1 MTRQVIAL
9 TLAPFVI
16 ICAVVAVAI
25 LSALIHPKPPAAPRR
40 DKTPPLADE
49 PPPPRHLARREP

>member
-16 ICAVVAVAI
+16 ICAVVAVA
-25 LSALIHPKPPAAPRR
+25 LLAAVIHPKPPTPPRR
-40 DKTPPLADE
+40 DKTGPLADE
-49 PPPPRHLARREP
+49 PGSPRHLVRREP

>member
-16 ICAVVAVAI
+16 ICAVVAVGI
-25 LSALIHPKPPAAPRR
+25 LSALIHPKPPRPPRR

-49 PPPPRHLARREP
+49 PGGPRQLVRREP